1 MDGKLMVGVMM
12 LLLGGLML
20 LDELGVIRDMS
31 GYFAPLALI
40 AVGVSFLFAKNRKCC
55 DNKHDKDNNKERAE

>member
-1 MDGKLMVGVMM
+1 MIGVRMLM
-12 LLLGGLML
+12 LGGLML

-40 AVGVSFLFAKNRKCC
+40 AVGLGFLFSKNRKWY
-55 DNKHDKDNNKERAE
+55 DKKHEKEKAN